1 MNRFFLFFVCVL
13 YGKFKCYDTKIIY
26 GNMLL
31 YEIKKN
37 IFINA
42 KNANENTTMA
52 FHLTI
57 FIFR

>member
-1 MNRFFLFFVCVL
+1 MLRYENNV
-13 YGKFKCYDTKIIY
+13 Y

-42 KNANENTTMA
+42 KNANENTKI
-52 FHLTI
+52 LP
-57 FIFR
+57 FI